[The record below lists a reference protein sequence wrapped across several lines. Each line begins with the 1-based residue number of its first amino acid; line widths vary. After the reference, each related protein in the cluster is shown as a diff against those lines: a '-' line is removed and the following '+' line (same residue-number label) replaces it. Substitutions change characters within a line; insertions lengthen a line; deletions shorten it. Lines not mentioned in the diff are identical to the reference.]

1 MKDVRT
7 AALVAAAT
15 MMSVTGAAAQGGP
28 PPAAGGALF
37 VSPMGEPY
45 RSETTAPIRA
55 WFARADANGDER
67 LTRAEF
73 EAQAMSFFFNV
84 LDANHDRVATSLES
98 TNLWRAEAPE
108 MLAARTA
115 PVTVQGSSP
124 PHNDGGR
131 RGARDRPDRRQSA
144 VDAPAARPFMLADNT
159 EPVMSCDTN
168 MSRSVDA
175 TEFERCAARRFL
187 ALDEN
192 GDGVFTL
199 DESERARNLAE
210 PPHPRRR

>member
-1 MKDVRT
+1 MKYIR
-7 AALVAAAT
+7 AAGVAAVAAI
-15 MMSVTGAAAQGGP
+15 VGVPGAVAQGGP
-28 PPAAGGALF
+28 LMPGGGVF

-45 RSETTAPIRA
+45 RSETAAPIRA

-67 LTRAEF
+67 VSRAEF

-84 LDANHDRVATSLES
+84 LDANHDRVATSHES
-98 TNLWRAEAPE
+98 TNLWREQAPE

-115 PVTVQGSSP
+115 PVTVQRSGP
-124 PHNDGGR
+124 GEGVAGR
-131 RGARDRPDRRQSA
+131 GPRDRGDRPQGARDMPT
-144 VDAPAARPFMLADNT
+144 PRPFMLADNT
-159 EPVMSCDTN
+159 EPVMSCDAN
-168 MSRSVDA
+168 MSRTVDV

-210 PPHPRRR
+210 PPQPRRR